1 MNKKAENL
9 IIGNITYLLFVL
21 IVVVGLFFFVTRAG
35 SQAPLYEQIYAKQIS
50 LAINKAKPG
59 MVFEMD
65 IFDIYNIARKNRF
78 GGEIVLIDNVNNLV
92 IVKLVN
98 GEGYRYN
105 FFNDVHVD
113 ARIENKGVL
122 ILDIKEP

>member
-1 MNKKAENL
+1 MY
-9 IIGNITYLLFVL
+9 NIT
-21 IVVVGLFFFVTRAG
+21 
-35 SQAPLYEQIYAKQIS
+35 K
-50 LAINKAKPG
+50 
-59 MVFEMD
+59 
-65 IFDIYNIARKNRF
+65 KNRF

>member
-59 MVFEMD
+59 MAFDMD

-78 GGEIVLIDNVNNLV
+78 EGNIVLIDNVNNLV

-98 GEGYRYN
+98 GRGYSYN

-113 ARIENKGVL
+113 ARIENKGEL
-122 ILDIKEP
+122 ILDIKES

>member
-1 MNKKAENL
+1 MLQAIRQLLKLLKKLISILNKRLYIFHCLKLNL
-9 IIGNITYLLFVL
+9 LKSSDKGPEYKTKL
-21 IVVVGLFFFVTRAG
+21 
-35 SQAPLYEQIYAKQIS
+35 Q
-50 LAINKAKPG
+50 
-59 MVFEMD
+59 D
-65 IFDIYNIARKNRF
+65 YNIIIAGDFNK
-78 GGEIVLIDNVNNLV
+78 EKPLDNVNNLV